1 MKDSERNIMYDDSLR
16 KCPYSVPEGYF
27 ESLKERA
34 VKYSKPAPAPV
45 FQFKRILTTAVS
57 MAAMFVLMVTAGTFL
72 LENTTPEEDLTQE
85 DYIVFSDGYFG
96 LEMYD
101 DDGLSEQYADA
112 SISDEDIVEYL
123 IYTGVSEELIEL
135 SK

>member
-27 ESLKERA
+27 DSLKERA
-34 VKYSKPAPAPV
+34 MKYAQPAPV
-45 FQFKRILTTAVS
+45 LQFKRVLYTAVS
-57 MAAMFVLMVTAGTFL
+57 MAAMFILMVTAGTFFL
-72 LENTTPEEDLTQE
+72 KGVTSAEDLTEE
-85 DYIVFSDGYFG
+85 DYMVFTDGYID
-96 LEMYD
+96 LELY

-112 SISDEDIVEYL
+112 SISNEDIVEYL

>member
-27 ESLKERA
+27 DSLKERA
-34 VKYSKPAPAPV
+34 VKYAKPAPAPV
-45 FQFKRILTTAVS
+45 FQFKRVLYTAIS
-57 MAAMFVLMVTAGTFL
+57 MAAMFILMVTAGTL
-72 LENTTPEEDLTQE
+72 LLNGVTPAEDLTEE
-85 DYIVFSDGYFG
+85 DYMVFTEGYID

-101 DDGLSEQYADA
+101 EEMSEQYADA
-112 SISDEDIVEYL
+112 SITDEDIVEYL
-123 IYTGVSEELIEL
+123 IYTGVSEEFIEL

>member
-34 VKYSKPAPAPV
+34 VTYSKPAPAPV

-101 DDGLSEQYADA
+101 DGGLSEQYADA

>member
-27 ESLKERA
+27 DSLKERA
-34 VKYSKPAPAPV
+34 MKYAQPAPV
-45 FQFKRILTTAVS
+45 LQFKRVLYTAVS
-57 MAAMFVLMVTAGTFL
+57 MAAMFILMVTAGTFFL
-72 LENTTPEEDLTQE
+72 KGVTSAEDLTEE
-85 DYIVFSDGYFG
+85 DYMVFTDGYID
-96 LEMYD
+96 LELY

-112 SISDEDIVEYL
+112 SITDEDIVEYL

>member
-27 ESLKERA
+27 DSLKERA
-34 VKYSKPAPAPV
+34 MKYAQPAPV
-45 FQFKRILTTAVS
+45 FQFKRVLYTAVS
-57 MAAMFVLMVTAGTFL
+57 MAAMFILMVTAGTFFL
-72 LENTTPEEDLTQE
+72 KGVTSTEDLTEE
-85 DYIVFSDGYFG
+85 DYMVFTDGYID
-96 LEMYD
+96 LELY

-112 SISDEDIVEYL
+112 SISNEDIVEYL

>member
-27 ESLKERA
+27 DSLKERA
-34 VKYSKPAPAPV
+34 MKYAQPAPV
-45 FQFKRILTTAVS
+45 FQFKRVLYTAVS
-57 MAAMFVLMVTAGTFL
+57 MAAMFILMVTAGTFFL
-72 LENTTPEEDLTQE
+72 KGVTSAEDLTQE
-85 DYIVFSDGYFG
+85 DYMVFTDGYID
-96 LEMYD
+96 LELY

-112 SISDEDIVEYL
+112 SISNEDIVEYL
-123 IYTGVSEELIEL
+123 IYTGVSEELKEL

>member
-27 ESLKERA
+27 DSLKER
-34 VKYSKPAPAPV
+34 VMKYAQPAPV
-45 FQFKRILTTAVS
+45 FQFKRVLYTAVS
-57 MAAMFVLMVTAGTFL
+57 MAAMFILMVTAGTFL
-72 LENTTPEEDLTQE
+72 LEKTTPTEDLTHE
-85 DYIVFSDGYFG
+85 DYIVFTDGYID
-96 LEMYD
+96 LELY

-112 SISDEDIVEYL
+112 SISNEDIVEYL
-123 IYTGVSEELIEL
+123 IYKGVSEELIEL

>member
-27 ESLKERA
+27 DSLKERA
-34 VKYSKPAPAPV
+34 AKYAQPAPAPV
-45 FQFKRILTTAVS
+45 FQFKRVLYTAIS
-57 MAAMFVLMVTAGTFL
+57 MAAMFILMVTAGTL
-72 LENTTPEEDLTQE
+72 LLKGVTPAEDLTEE
-85 DYIVFSDGYFG
+85 DYMVFTEGYID

-101 DDGLSEQYADA
+101 EELSEQYADA
-112 SISDEDIVEYL
+112 SITDEDIVEYL
-123 IYTGVSEELIEL
+123 IYTGVSEEFIEL

>member
-27 ESLKERA
+27 DSLKERA
-34 VKYSKPAPAPV
+34 AKYAQPTPAPV
-45 FQFKRILTTAVS
+45 FQFKRVLYTAIS
-57 MAAMFVLMVTAGTFL
+57 MAAMFILMGTAGTFFL
-72 LENTTPEEDLTQE
+72 KGVTPAEDMTQE
-85 DYIVFSDGYFG
+85 DYMVFTDGYID
-96 LEMYD
+96 LELY

-112 SISDEDIVEYL
+112 SITDEDIVEYL

>member
-112 SISDEDIVEYL
+112 SVSDDDIVEYL

>member
-1 MKDSERNIMYDDSLR
+1 MYDDSLR

-27 ESLKERA
+27 DSLKERA
-34 VKYSKPAPAPV
+34 MKYAQPAPV
-45 FQFKRILTTAVS
+45 FQFKRVLYTAVS
-57 MAAMFVLMVTAGTFL
+57 MAAMFILMVTAGTFFL
-72 LENTTPEEDLTQE
+72 KGVTSAEDLTEE
-85 DYIVFSDGYFG
+85 DYMVFTDGYID
-96 LEMYD
+96 LELY

-112 SISDEDIVEYL
+112 SISNEDIVEYL

>member
-27 ESLKERA
+27 DSLKERA
-34 VKYSKPAPAPV
+34 MKYAQPAPV
-45 FQFKRILTTAVS
+45 FQFKRVLYTAVS
-57 MAAMFVLMVTAGTFL
+57 MAAIFILMVTAGTFFL
-72 LENTTPEEDLTQE
+72 KGVTPAEDLTQE
-85 DYIVFSDGYFG
+85 DYMVFTDGYID
-96 LEMYD
+96 LELY

-112 SISDEDIVEYL
+112 SISNEDIVEYL

>member
-27 ESLKERA
+27 DSLKERA
-34 VKYSKPAPAPV
+34 MKYAQPAPV
-45 FQFKRILTTAVS
+45 FQFKRVLYTAVS
-57 MAAMFVLMVTAGTFL
+57 MAAMFILMVTAGTFL
-72 LENTTPEEDLTQE
+72 LEKTTPTEDLTHE
-85 DYIVFSDGYFG
+85 DYIVFSDGYID
-96 LEMYD
+96 LELY

-112 SISDEDIVEYL
+112 SISNEDIVEYL

>member
-1 MKDSERNIMYDDSLR
+1 MYDDSLR

-27 ESLKERA
+27 DSLKERA
-34 VKYSKPAPAPV
+34 MKYAQPAPV
-45 FQFKRILTTAVS
+45 FQFKRVLYTAVS
-57 MAAMFVLMVTAGTFL
+57 MAAMFILMVTAGTFFL
-72 LENTTPEEDLTQE
+72 KGVTSAEDLTQE
-85 DYIVFSDGYFG
+85 DYMVFTDGYID
-96 LEMYD
+96 LELY

-112 SISDEDIVEYL
+112 SISNEDIVEYL

>member
-27 ESLKERA
+27 DSLKERA
-34 VKYSKPAPAPV
+34 MKYAQPAPV
-45 FQFKRILTTAVS
+45 FQFKRVLYTAVS
-57 MAAMFVLMVTAGTFL
+57 MAAMFILMVTAGTFFL
-72 LENTTPEEDLTQE
+72 KGVTPAEDLTEE
-85 DYIVFSDGYFG
+85 DYMVFTDGYID
-96 LEMYD
+96 LELY

-112 SISDEDIVEYL
+112 SISNEDIVEYL

>member
-1 MKDSERNIMYDDSLR
+1 MKDLERDILQKASLK

-27 ESLKERA
+27 ESLKEKA

-45 FQFKRILTTAVS
+45 FQFKKVLMTAVS
-57 MAAMFVLMVTAGTFL
+57 MAAMFILMVTAGTFL
-72 LENTTPEEDLTQE
+72 LEKSTPSEDLTHE
-85 DYIVFSDGYFG
+85 DYIVFSDGYFD
-96 LEMYD
+96 LEMYED
-101 DDGLSEQYADA
+101 NMSEQYADA

-123 IYTGVSEELIEL
+123 IYIGVSEEFIEM

>member
-27 ESLKERA
+27 DSLKERA
-34 VKYSKPAPAPV
+34 MKYAQPAPV
-45 FQFKRILTTAVS
+45 FQFKRVLYTAVS
-57 MAAMFVLMVTAGTFL
+57 MAAMFILMVTAGTFFL
-72 LENTTPEEDLTQE
+72 KGVTSAEDLTEE
-85 DYIVFSDGYFG
+85 DYMVFTDGYID
-96 LEMYD
+96 LELY

-112 SISDEDIVEYL
+112 SISNEDIVEYL

>member
-27 ESLKERA
+27 DSLKERA
-34 VKYSKPAPAPV
+34 AKYAQPTPAPV
-45 FQFKRILTTAVS
+45 FQFKRVLYTAVS
-57 MAAMFVLMVTAGTFL
+57 MAAMFILMVTAGTFL
-72 LENTTPEEDLTQE
+72 LEKTTPTEDMTHE
-85 DYIVFSDGYFG
+85 DYIVFSDGYFH

-101 DDGLSEQYADA
+101 EDMSEQYADA
-112 SISDEDIVEYL
+112 SITDEDIVEYL

>member
-27 ESLKERA
+27 DSLKERA
-34 VKYSKPAPAPV
+34 VKYAQPAPAPV
-45 FQFKRILTTAVS
+45 FQFKRVLYTAIS
-57 MAAMFVLMVTAGTFL
+57 MAAMFILMVTAGTFFL
-72 LENTTPEEDLTQE
+72 KGVTSAEDLTEE
-85 DYIVFSDGYFG
+85 DYMVFTDGYID
-96 LEMYD
+96 LELY

-112 SISDEDIVEYL
+112 SISNEDIVEYL

>member
-34 VKYSKPAPAPV
+34 VTYSKPAPAPV

-72 LENTTPEEDLTQE
+72 LENTTQEEDLTQE

-101 DDGLSEQYADA
+101 DGGLSEQYADA

>member
-27 ESLKERA
+27 DSLKERA
-34 VKYSKPAPAPV
+34 MKYAQPAPV
-45 FQFKRILTTAVS
+45 FQFKRVLYTAVS
-57 MAAMFVLMVTAGTFL
+57 MAAMFILMVTAGTFFL
-72 LENTTPEEDLTQE
+72 KGVTSAEDLTQE
-85 DYIVFSDGYFG
+85 DYMVFTDGYID
-96 LEMYD
+96 LELY

-112 SISDEDIVEYL
+112 SISNEDIVEYL